1 MSGHHALIVEDELL
15 VALGLQS
22 MLSELG
28 FVSFAFA
35 GTARQALEQARLQ
48 TPDLMTVDVGLLD
61 GDGFEAV
68 DAIEA
73 ACGPVV
79 AIYVTG
85 DSAASSRR
93 PGAVVLEKPVA
104 VHTLAAALSR
114 ARAQTE
120 RVQAARAV
128 PGRDGASVI
137 EL

>member
-1 MSGHHALIVEDELL
+1 MPGLHALIVEDELL

-22 MLSELG
+22 MLGELG
-28 FVSFAFA
+28 FDSFAFA

-48 TPDLMTVDVGLLD
+48 IPDLMTVDVGLLD

-73 ACGPVV
+73 ACGPVA

-85 DSAASSRR
+85 DSYASSRR
-93 PGAVVLEKPVA
+93 PEAVVLEKPVA
-104 VHTLAAALSR
+104 SHSLAAALSR
-114 ARAQTE
+114 ARE
-120 RVQAARAV
+120 RA
-128 PGRDGASVI
+128 GRSPRRDRPSVM